1 MSRASSARETPWW
14 RGAALYE
21 AYPPTFADGDG
32 DGTGDLHGLTARLG
46 HLADL
51 GVDAVWL
58 TPIYPSGGVDG
69 GYDVT
74 DYRDVDPVY
83 GGLEAFDRFVA
94 EAHRRGL
101 RIVLDFVPNH
111 TSDRHPWF
119 VESRSSRTSPRRS
132 WYVWAD
138 GRPYDAGTATAP
150 EEGGGPPNNWLSGFG
165 GSSWVFD
172 APTGQFY
179 LASYYPQQPDLDWDN
194 PEVREAMTGALRFW
208 VDRGVDGFRLDVV
221 HRLSKDPHLRD
232 DPLLPGHDPSEGW
245 GAYAHLY
252 DLHGPHIHDHVR
264 AIRRAVG
271 PDTLLLGEISLYE
284 LEKVFS
290 YLGPG
295 ELDLAFNFPF
305 AMGPWDAESKA
316 EAVAMAEALAIRGPW
331 PCYHLSNHDEVRHPT
346 RFGERTTRAAAVL
359 LLTLRG
365 TAVLWQG
372 EEIGMTNVPVPPDRR
387 RDPKGR
393 DGTRTPMR
401 WDASPGAG
409 FCPPGVEPYLPIGPG
424 HRERNVATEAAD
436 PDSVLALYRRL
447 LALRRRSPAIRSGTH
462 RRIEAGPRL
471 MVFLREARG
480 LRHLVA
486 VNLSTE
492 RAEFELS
499 GGGTVEVATS
509 LRLEGR
515 RVEETCRLEGDE
527 AVVVLLDHGAE
538 L

>member
-1 MSRASSARETPWW
+1 MVWW

-21 AYPPTFADGDG
+21 AYPATFADGDG
-32 DGTGDLHGLTARLG
+32 DGTGDLAGLTSRLG
-46 HLADL
+46 YLADL

-83 GGLEAFDRFVA
+83 GGLEAFDRFLA
-94 EAHRRGL
+94 EAHRIGL
-101 RIVLDFVPNH
+101 RVVLDFVPNH
-111 TSDRHPWF
+111 TSSRHPWF
-119 VESRSSRTSPRRS
+119 LDSRSSRRSARRR

-138 GRPYDAGTATAP
+138 GRPGDRAGRV
-150 EEGGGPPNNWLSGFG
+150 GPPNNWLSTFG
-165 GSSWVFD
+165 GSAWVFD
-172 APTGQFY
+172 PPTGQFY
-179 LASYYPQQPDLDWDN
+179 LASYYPEQADLDWDN
-194 PEVREAMTGALRFW
+194 PEVREAMTEALRFW

-221 HRLSKDPHLRD
+221 HRLSKDPELRD
-232 DPLLPGHDPSEGW
+232 DPLLPGRDPAEGW
-245 GAYAHLY
+245 GAYDHLY
-252 DLHGPHIHDHVR
+252 DLHGPRIHDHVR

-271 PDTLLLGEISLYE
+271 PTTLLLGEINLFD

-290 YLGPG
+290 YLAPG

-365 TAVLWQG
+365 TPVLWQG
-372 EEIGMTNVPVPPDRR
+372 EELGMTNVAVPPDRR
-387 RDPKGR
+387 RDRKGR
-393 DGTRTPMR
+393 DGARTPMR

-424 HRERNVATEAAD
+424 HRERNVRSESAD

-471 MVFLREARG
+471 MAFLREARA
-480 LRHLVA
+480 LRHLVV
-486 VNLSTE
+486 VNLSSE
-492 RAEFELS
+492 PAAFGLG

-509 LRLEGR
+509 ARLEGR
-515 RVEETCRLEGDE
+515 RIEGTCRLEGDQ
-527 AVVVLLDHGAE
+527 AVVILLDRGTE
-538 L
+538 V